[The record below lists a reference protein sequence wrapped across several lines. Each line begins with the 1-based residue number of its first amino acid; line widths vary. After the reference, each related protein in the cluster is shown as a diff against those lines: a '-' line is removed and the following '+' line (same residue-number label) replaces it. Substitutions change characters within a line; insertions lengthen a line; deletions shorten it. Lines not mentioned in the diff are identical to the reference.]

1 MSDHDTTVKHLER
14 LLSDRVLEV
23 CPDLEARAADGI
35 RAGSRL
41 RRRRRLFGM
50 LSASAGVVAVVAL
63 GTQLNGSLGPDSPS
77 PGFASDPTT
86 GGSPSAAPSSIE
98 CLRSTASS
106 WKQAGIPAP
115 SASVGGV
122 SKAAKE
128 RLARRYAGLASTAPI
143 TAECKKNLRA
153 HSLSPDR
160 ETPEQL
166 PVSLAAPGWTC
177 GTPADQKFTCTH
189 DTASVVVTVR
199 PANEHDAYLHDP
211 DKASP
216 DQYVSDV
223 HGKVFATIE
232 RAPDEQRVSVD
243 DLGHQLVWK

>member
-86 GGSPSAAPSSIE
+86 GA
-98 CLRSTASS
+98 
-106 WKQAGIPAP
+106 
-115 SASVGGV
+115 
-122 SKAAKE
+122 
-128 RLARRYAGLASTAPI
+128 
-143 TAECKKNLRA
+143 
-153 HSLSPDR
+153 
-160 ETPEQL
+160 
-166 PVSLAAPGWTC
+166 
-177 GTPADQKFTCTH
+177 
-189 DTASVVVTVR
+189 R
-199 PANEHDAYLHDP
+199 PARHLLPSNA
-211 DKASP
+211 
-216 DQYVSDV
+216 
-223 HGKVFATIE
+223 
-232 RAPDEQRVSVD
+232 
-243 DLGHQLVWK
+243 